1 MARASFAAVSLLL
14 LLALLVFEAE
24 VEARRRT
31 KPRRR
36 KREWILPPTK
46 LQENVDY
53 TKREFIAKIRSDKD
67 DLDAVIYSLTGAGA
81 DSPPFN
87 LFVVNSTTGLV
98 KVTDILDREKC
109 AMYNLTGIARHKN
122 GTLAETDIDLRI
134 RVIDQNDNPPQFPKK
149 FTGSVNESS
158 TEGTYVTEVSAT
170 DGDEEGTINA
180 KIAFNI
186 IHQDPED
193 DGMKFYVEKNS
204 GKIFVKEPNLDREVF
219 DFYTLLVTATDLDG
233 APGGNVATGTVE
245 IKVLDINDNP
255 PRLEKEQYSANID
268 ENAAGIEVMR
278 IKALDDDVK
287 NTDNWL
293 AKFKITKGNDEG
305 HFTIET
311 DPDTNEG
318 VLKLVKPLDY
328 EQMQDLDL
336 DVSVENVAP
345 LVAGAAPDIGL
356 GLDLGLDLDLD
367 LDADVDADLDLDLD
381 LDLEGAGGAGA
392 GAGGAG
398 AGVGAGAGAGA
409 GPAARAGAG
418 VGAGVGAGAGVGPGV
433 GPGKGKGK
441 PKKPKKKPK
450 GKSYPIKIK
459 VNDLPDGPTFS
470 PSEMPVPVSEDPED
484 IVIPSVIATYPAL
497 DGDTGALAENVRYAK
512 GYDPDNWLSIDEKTA
527 EIKLIKRPDR
537 ESQHLVDGVY
547 YAKILCLTQDI
558 PPKTATGTIA
568 LNVQDS
574 NDHCPRLVSTYESL
588 CTDQKSVYATALDE
602 DAHHNAAPFEFL
614 IVPEETTGK
623 WDVEKVNDTTAL
635 LTSQEILWPG
645 SFEITL
651 EIKDKQGVACP
662 DKQVVRL
669 DVCTCME
676 GGICGPQ
683 KLSAEVTPK
692 LAGLGIGI
700 LALGFVA
707 LLAVPILLTFC
718 SFGKAASGL
727 IPGGFADLPMDAKE
741 YLIPYHTEGKGE
753 DKEVPLL
760 SAPFPIANHEAPIVA
775 QNLAKTSAAR
785 TQLSLADGLGFGNED
800 GLLDLAQALDADS
813 YGSLQ
818 RRVGGFQ
825 QRGAAAEVGAQREEY
840 ERAPAYAAFDEYDEG
855 PYPDMSLPEEF
866 LDDYYSQ
873 KANCATEGF
882 HQRESLLVYKEEGNG
897 SPAGS
902 VGCCSLLDMDDDLE
916 FLNDLDPKFKTL
928 ATICR
933 PPVIESEFAFDFP
946 EPRVEPRVERRVEP
960 RVERRVEPRVER
972 RETVHT
978 NFSSEG
984 VLPQRTHSLSSSIP
998 SSPVQRS
1005 ARSHFSTLPQVKTYE
1020 NVIVPSP
1027 TYLIQQPVY
1036 YAAAPM
1042 LQPVQ
1047 YVMEPQV
1054 QGMYVM
1060 SNAPMAENVVLQ
1072 ERTVIGGAAM
1082 HGGVIGGAA
1091 MHGGVIGMQQGTL
1104 NRGENI
1110 VLVERQVGAGQVAGH
1125 NQGVVLVEGQVGA
1138 GQVLQG
1144 GQSWI
1149 QQGTLQR
1156 GTISGSQKILL
1167 VERGGAGGQVLGSP
1181 VSPQQILVGGPAG
1194 LSPGSVQMTSPEN
1207 AFDFERQVR
1216 SAQVEPDPVVQNGV
1230 FRVQEGTLKSHENAM
1245 LFDPSEQQIPLAQR
1259 QGGSEQGMHEDISK
1273 TAEEKRR
1280 LFSLQNRDPRQAA
1293 LIRNQLL
1300 EDDSEQVDELFMER
1314 PIASNQVFGDD
1325 ELELTLESLVLHKV
1339 TPEEFPGSL
1348 QEERVADVFEE
1359 DETSLYKAQEE
1370 DTSELTQG
1378 KLEEIKVFQ
1387 SVNEEILEMEASSV
1401 QAQEEDIAEVTG
1413 ETLEDE
1419 EIAEK
1424 VVESQP
1430 AEEEKPSGLTEG
1442 KLEESLN
1449 EEIMETK
1456 RSSAEV
1462 QEDDVSEVVVEIVQ
1476 DDSPGSADKDDIS
1489 EAVEG
1494 TLEESSASPVEEIA
1508 KGSIEFHQVEEE
1520 NTPGLSEKRL
1530 EEIDEEVV
1538 EMEASSIQAQEED
1551 TSVATDGELEQLNG
1565 SQNERI
1571 AEEVVQTHLSEED
1584 ESDLNEGKI
1593 EEEKNVES
1601 LNEESMESD
1610 ISSDQVEEDDT
1621 SGVAEETLEKET
1633 SGSADDEMAATVVQT
1648 HTAEE
1653 ESTSDLIQGKLVEN
1667 EVSESLNED
1676 VVEMEVSSVQ
1686 VEEEGMSEVVE
1697 EMVEEDLSRS
1707 PDEEVAE
1714 NVVES
1719 SHVEEED
1726 TSELTI
1732 NSEEKEVSE
1741 SLNEDVVE
1749 MEVSSVQVEEEG
1761 MSEVVEEMVEEDLS
1775 RSPDEEVAENVVESS
1790 HVEEED
1796 TSELTIN
1803 SEEKEVSE
1811 SLNEDVVEMEANSV
1825 QVQEEETAGVDE
1837 EMLEV
1842 GELSGSL
1849 NKDGVE
1855 VETVM
1860 GERTQEE
1867 GELAGSK
1874 NNDLTETEV
1883 IPDQEEEV
1891 ELRSE
1896 SQNAE
1901 RVDATDTEIIE
1912 ENSSEVSNV
1921 TLEEGEV
1928 SESQNKE
1935 EILEETRDG
1944 SEETQVEES
1953 TQLSLIDEEMSASS
1967 NDAVLQTEQLSGQL
1981 NVETEPSQAT
1991 AEQVLKEDISG
2002 SESQNIDAAKT
2013 EVELDET
2020 LEGSEP
2026 AQGAEFTAHGESD
2039 EGSVSAGKILEGSP
2053 EPDSQNVKNVES
2065 DVGSFQAVEED
2076 PSEQTQEISKAG
2088 ETLGPQ
2094 VKEVEESQAPGDQPL
2109 GDLGKSSG
2117 GKSKRQKSLKSPK
2130 AKCAQQ

>member
-1 MARASFAAVSLLL
+1 
-14 LLALLVFEAE
+14 
-24 VEARRRT
+24 
-31 KPRRR
+31 
-36 KREWILPPTK
+36 
-46 LQENVDY
+46 
-53 TKREFIAKIRSDKD
+53 
-67 DLDAVIYSLTGAGA
+67 
-81 DSPPFN
+81 
-87 LFVVNSTTGLV
+87 
-98 KVTDILDREKC
+98 
-109 AMYNLTGIARHKN
+109 MYNLTGIARHKN

-356 GLDLGLDLDLD
+356 GLDLDLD

-381 LDLEGAGGAGA
+381 LDLE
-392 GAGGAG
+392 
-398 AGVGAGAGAGA
+398 
-409 GPAARAGAG
+409 
-418 VGAGVGAGAGVGPGV
+418 
-433 GPGKGKGK
+433 GKGK

-470 PSEMPVPVSEDPED
+470 PSEMPVAVSEDPED

-574 NDHCPRLVSTYESL
+574 NDHCPRLVSTHESL

-602 DAHHNAAPFEFL
+602 DAHHNSAPFEFL

-623 WDVEKVNDTTAL
+623 WDVEKVN
-635 LTSQEILWPG
+635 
-645 SFEITL
+645 
-651 EIKDKQGVACP
+651 
-662 DKQVVRL
+662 
-669 DVCTCME
+669 
-676 GGICGPQ
+676 
-683 KLSAEVTPK
+683 
-692 LAGLGIGI
+692 
-700 LALGFVA
+700 
-707 LLAVPILLTFC
+707 AVPILLTFC

-825 QRGAAAEVGAQREEY
+825 QRGGAAEVGAQREEY

-1072 ERTVIGGAAM
+1072 ERTVIGGPAM
-1082 HGGVIGGAA
+1082 HGGVIGCC
-1091 MHGGVIGMQQGTL
+1091 QQGTL
-1104 NRGENI
+1104 NGGSRAHCVGGEAENP
-1110 VLVERQVGAGQVAGH
+1110 
-1125 NQGVVLVEGQVGA
+1125 
-1138 GQVLQG
+1138 
-1144 GQSWI
+1144 
-1149 QQGTLQR
+1149 
-1156 GTISGSQKILL
+1156 
-1167 VERGGAGGQVLGSP
+1167 AGGKRRSWR
-1181 VSPQQILVGGPAG
+1181 
-1194 LSPGSVQMTSPEN
+1194 PGS
-1207 AFDFERQVR
+1207 
-1216 SAQVEPDPVVQNGV
+1216 G
-1230 FRVQEGTLKSHENAM
+1230 
-1245 LFDPSEQQIPLAQR
+1245 
-1259 QGGSEQGMHEDISK
+1259 
-1273 TAEEKRR
+1273 
-1280 LFSLQNRDPRQAA
+1280 
-1293 LIRNQLL
+1293 
-1300 EDDSEQVDELFMER
+1300 
-1314 PIASNQVFGDD
+1314 
-1325 ELELTLESLVLHKV
+1325 
-1339 TPEEFPGSL
+1339 
-1348 QEERVADVFEE
+1348 
-1359 DETSLYKAQEE
+1359 
-1370 DTSELTQG
+1370 
-1378 KLEEIKVFQ
+1378 
-1387 SVNEEILEMEASSV
+1387 
-1401 QAQEEDIAEVTG
+1401 
-1413 ETLEDE
+1413 
-1419 EIAEK
+1419 
-1424 VVESQP
+1424 
-1430 AEEEKPSGLTEG
+1430 
-1442 KLEESLN
+1442 
-1449 EEIMETK
+1449 
-1456 RSSAEV
+1456 
-1462 QEDDVSEVVVEIVQ
+1462 
-1476 DDSPGSADKDDIS
+1476 
-1489 EAVEG
+1489 
-1494 TLEESSASPVEEIA
+1494 
-1508 KGSIEFHQVEEE
+1508 
-1520 NTPGLSEKRL
+1520 
-1530 EEIDEEVV
+1530 
-1538 EMEASSIQAQEED
+1538 
-1551 TSVATDGELEQLNG
+1551 
-1565 SQNERI
+1565 
-1571 AEEVVQTHLSEED
+1571 
-1584 ESDLNEGKI
+1584 
-1593 EEEKNVES
+1593 
-1601 LNEESMESD
+1601 
-1610 ISSDQVEEDDT
+1610 
-1621 SGVAEETLEKET
+1621 
-1633 SGSADDEMAATVVQT
+1633 
-1648 HTAEE
+1648 
-1653 ESTSDLIQGKLVEN
+1653 
-1667 EVSESLNED
+1667 
-1676 VVEMEVSSVQ
+1676 
-1686 VEEEGMSEVVE
+1686 
-1697 EMVEEDLSRS
+1697 
-1707 PDEEVAE
+1707 
-1714 NVVES
+1714 
-1719 SHVEEED
+1719 
-1726 TSELTI
+1726 
-1732 NSEEKEVSE
+1732 
-1741 SLNEDVVE
+1741 
-1749 MEVSSVQVEEEG
+1749 
-1761 MSEVVEEMVEEDLS
+1761 
-1775 RSPDEEVAENVVESS
+1775 
-1790 HVEEED
+1790 
-1796 TSELTIN
+1796 
-1803 SEEKEVSE
+1803 
-1811 SLNEDVVEMEANSV
+1811 
-1825 QVQEEETAGVDE
+1825 
-1837 EMLEV
+1837 
-1842 GELSGSL
+1842 
-1849 NKDGVE
+1849 
-1855 VETVM
+1855 
-1860 GERTQEE
+1860 
-1867 GELAGSK
+1867 
-1874 NNDLTETEV
+1874 
-1883 IPDQEEEV
+1883 
-1891 ELRSE
+1891 
-1896 SQNAE
+1896 
-1901 RVDATDTEIIE
+1901 
-1912 ENSSEVSNV
+1912 
-1921 TLEEGEV
+1921 
-1928 SESQNKE
+1928 
-1935 EILEETRDG
+1935 
-1944 SEETQVEES
+1944 
-1953 TQLSLIDEEMSASS
+1953 
-1967 NDAVLQTEQLSGQL
+1967 
-1981 NVETEPSQAT
+1981 EPSQPSA
-1991 AEQVLKEDISG
+1991 DISG
-2002 SESQNIDAAKT
+2002 RSSW
-2013 EVELDET
+2013 V
-2020 LEGSEP
+2020 
-2026 AQGAEFTAHGESD
+2026 
-2039 EGSVSAGKILEGSP
+2039 VSR
-2053 EPDSQNVKNVES
+2053 V
-2065 DVGSFQAVEED
+2065 
-2076 PSEQTQEISKAG
+2076 
-2088 ETLGPQ
+2088 
-2094 VKEVEESQAPGDQPL
+2094 
-2109 GDLGKSSG
+2109 
-2117 GKSKRQKSLKSPK
+2117 
-2130 AKCAQQ
+2130 CADD